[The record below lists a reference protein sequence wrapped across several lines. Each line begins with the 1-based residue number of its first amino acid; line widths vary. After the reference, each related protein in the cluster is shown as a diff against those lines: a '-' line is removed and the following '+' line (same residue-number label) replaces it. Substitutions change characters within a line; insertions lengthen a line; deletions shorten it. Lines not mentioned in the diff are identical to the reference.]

1 MCEYVADGK
10 GLENPAGMLFVKRPI
25 AVYSCIEFKFACVL
39 IDHFS
44 YSSPSFFLNM
54 YVFFF
59 SYSRK
64 NRCRTL
70 HRSMTNFHT
79 SMEKKKSM
87 QMEREVK
94 ELKHQLELERSAKNN
109 PKVCWIVPWF
119 VSTILVFY
127 SYVFSYSLIN
137 QLREA
142 AVGFNV
148 FTIIRG

>member
-1 MCEYVADGK
+1 
-10 GLENPAGMLFVKRPI
+10 
-25 AVYSCIEFKFACVL
+25 
-39 IDHFS
+39 
-44 YSSPSFFLNM
+44 
-54 YVFFF
+54 
-59 SYSRK
+59 
-64 NRCRTL
+64 
-70 HRSMTNFHT
+70 MTNFHP
-79 SMEKKKSM
+79 SMEKKNSM

-94 ELKHQLELERSAKNN
+94 ELKHQLELERSAKNI

-119 VSTILVFY
+119 VSRILVFY